1 MYTYIYCGCVY
12 YKACSLTQKTC
23 THFRTIGAILFYYLF
38 MYLFFNKLGS
48 AVECLYALQTF
59 GIPSDQVPIVPST
72 GKVILKN
79 HLKWLE
85 LCKLKDDNFK
95 MYGREWEFDRYHQI
109 IECPSHSDILFGRG
123 RPIMNH
129 PGNAVLRNVVRLK
142 LEEYCNVPSNKQATT
157 LTWEVVRI
165 LKDKYGARF
174 LKEETTQSNGLGWIE
189 VSNDTARLK
198 VRVAFRD
205 KRTKLFKTTAAAT
218 TATATANTNTNTA
231 GTNTNPNMNTSET
244 TSSTTKTKRK
254 VETPATP
261 TPSLQI
267 SSFQVQQQNA
277 DSSTFAFLGMTDSTE
292 KRQRCQSY
300 FDCV

>member
-1 MYTYIYCGCVY
+1 
-12 YKACSLTQKTC
+12 
-23 THFRTIGAILFYYLF
+23 

-174 LKEETTQSNGLGWIE
+174 LKEETTESNGLGWIE

-205 KRTKLFKTTAAAT
+205 KRTKLFKTTAA
-218 TATATANTNTNTA
+218 TATATATA
-231 GTNTNPNMNTSET
+231 TA
-244 TSSTTKTKRK
+244 SSTTKTKRK

-267 SSFQVQQQNA
+267 SSFQVQQQHA

>member
-1 MYTYIYCGCVY
+1 
-12 YKACSLTQKTC
+12 
-23 THFRTIGAILFYYLF
+23 
-38 MYLFFNKLGS
+38 
-48 AVECLYALQTF
+48 
-59 GIPSDQVPIVPST
+59 
-72 GKVILKN
+72 LKN

-218 TATATANTNTNTA
+218 TATATATANTNTNTA